1 MAITYTYHIT
11 NLPTTSTPETD
22 TVEYVEAYLHG
33 IDENGKNTTQIFTFK
48 PAIPESYSGDFIN
61 YNDLTEE
68 KVISWIESQVPEERR
83 KEIEAQVAKK
93 IASFYDS
100 AAIGAT
106 TTYKSPVPW

>member
-11 NLPTTSTPETD
+11 NLPTTSSPEID

-48 PAIPESYSGDFIN
+48 PAIPESYSGDFTP
-61 YNDLTEE
+61 YNNLTEE
-68 KVISWIESQVPEERR
+68 QVISWIESQVPEERR

-100 AAIGAT
+100 AAIGVR

>member
-1 MAITYTYHIT
+1 MAITYSYHVT

-22 TVEYVEAYLHG
+22 TVECVEAYLHG
-33 IDENGKNTTQIFTFK
+33 IDENGKNTTQLFTFK
-48 PAIPESYSGDFIN
+48 PEIPESYSGNFIN

-68 KVISWIESQVPEERR
+68 QVISWIESQVPEEIR
-83 KEIEAQVAKK
+83 KEIEAKVAKK
-93 IASFYDS
+93 IASFYDA